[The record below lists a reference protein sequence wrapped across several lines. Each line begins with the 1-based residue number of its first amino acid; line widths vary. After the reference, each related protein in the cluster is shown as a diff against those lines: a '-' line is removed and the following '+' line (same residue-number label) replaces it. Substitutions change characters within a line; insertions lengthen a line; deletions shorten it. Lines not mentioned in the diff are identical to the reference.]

1 MTGGFFHPISLIEI
15 SQVGKMY
22 DPVNLSVG
30 TNTFKNVNGK
40 LDNFPEAETALKF
53 PSLGVCIAKHDLA
66 FSALYLIK

>member
-1 MTGGFFHPISLIEI
+1 
-15 SQVGKMY
+15 MY

-30 TNTFKNVNGK
+30 TNIFKNVNGK
-40 LDNFPEAETALKF
+40 LDNFPEAETALKLF